1 VPQPPTKVQ
10 IWFTQDLEPAFST
23 IAVMDEAGNRV
34 DLGDTKIEAGSQMLV
49 SLKPLAPG
57 KYKVKW
63 HALSVDTHETDG
75 TFTFTVVGAV
85 TPR

>member
-1 VPQPPTKVQ
+1 MPQAPTTVQ

-23 IAVMDEAGNRV
+23 IEVTDDAGNRV
-34 DLGDTKIEAGSQMLV
+34 DLGDTKVESGSQMLV
-49 SLKPLAPG
+49 SLKPLPPG

-75 TFTFTVVGAV
+75 TFTFKVGE
-85 TPR
+85 P